1 MNIAAHRQ
9 RGFTLVELMIVVVV
23 ITILTAI
30 ALPSYRSYVMK
41 SRRVDAKNG
50 LLDLAAREERYFT
63 VNNTYTNDPTQLG
76 YGTGSAFPI
85 AINASGQSYYNLT
98 APTVTAASGSG
109 ATAVPPGFV
118 AQAVPTGD
126 QAADTTCAT
135 YQLDQLGT
143 QTNWSSGAQIAG
155 NGCW

>member
-1 MNIAAHRQ
+1 MSHTRIPALRHH
-9 RGFTLVELMIVVVV
+9 GFTLIELMIVVAV
-23 ITILTAI
+23 ITILAAI

-41 SRRVDAKNG
+41 SRRTDAKNG
-50 LLDLAAREERYFT
+50 LLDLASREERYFS

-76 YGTGSAFPI
+76 YGAGSSFPL

-109 ATAVPPGFV
+109 ATAVPPGFT

-126 QAADTTCAT
+126 QTADTTCAT
-135 YQLDQLGT
+135 YQIDQLGT
-143 QTNWSSGAQIAG
+143 QTNSSGATT
-155 NGCW
+155 GCW